1 MFALINNN
9 EISIYPYTIKN
20 LREDNPDI
28 SFPED
33 INDDLLIEY
42 DVRRVY
48 PTDKP
53 QYTLDQTV
61 VEGVPSWENGQWNQT
76 WHVVDKQITKQQLI
90 DFASDYRW
98 RTEVGGVSFNGIT
111 IATDDRSQTKIIGA
125 RLAAEL
131 NEEWE
136 TIWVAM
142 DGSSHVVDNQ
152 MMILISDVVQAHVNK
167 CFTVYSQV
175 VDDIDTEEIT
185 KFEQI
190 VQAFNNEFISQTP

>member
-142 DGSSHVVDNQ
+142 DGSRHVVDNQ